1 MANVDLP
8 IPESFG
14 LVKIRLK
21 RFCEDKRTSLSTL
34 NVDGGEKNKFSRKG
48 SVIYRLENSPHKFV
62 CLRHL
67 QQMARRHFA
76 NLKLCRFAILPSSQK
91 YFKS

>member
-1 MANVDLP
+1 VANVDLP

-21 RFCEDKRTSLSTL
+21 RFSEDKRTSLFTL
-34 NVDGGEKNKFSRKG
+34 NVDGGEKKKFSRKG
-48 SVIYRLENSPHKFV
+48 TVIYRLENSPHKFV

-67 QQMARRHFA
+67 QQMAPPRFA
-76 NLKLCRFAILPSSQK
+76 NLTLCRFAILPSNQK
-91 YFKS
+91 YF